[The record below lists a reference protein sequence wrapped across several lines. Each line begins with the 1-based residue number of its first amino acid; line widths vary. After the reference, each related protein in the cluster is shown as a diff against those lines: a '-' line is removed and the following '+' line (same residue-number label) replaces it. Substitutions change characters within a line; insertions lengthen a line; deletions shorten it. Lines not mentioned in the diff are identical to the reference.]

1 MPGPSPTWTL
11 AVVVAGRGRLPF
23 HDLHGEP
30 LLAHVLRTAHDVAR
44 GRPVLVVVDDERTP
58 AATGEPE
65 RIARGVGGATEVVS
79 VSDLWARTDLGSLVI
94 LDPLCPLAPATFVA
108 EVLGRAEADGESA
121 LVAYRPVTDTVK
133 SVVDGRI
140 SGTID
145 RELLGAVSTP
155 VVLPAAVLADPGGP
169 PPVDVTELV
178 GWLRARTRV
187 ELVRAPSAARRV
199 DDEAALQV
207 LECVDEINRRS
218 R

>member
-1 MPGPSPTWTL
+1 MSGPVPPWTL

-30 LLAHVLRTAHDVAR
+30 LLAHVLRTAQAVGR
-44 GRPVLVVVDDERTP
+44 GRPVLVVVDDD
-58 AATGEPE
+58 ATAEPG
-65 RIARGVGGATEVVS
+65 RIARGVGGTTEVVPA
-79 VSDLWARTDLGSLVI
+79 SDLWSRADLGAVVL
-94 LDPLCPLAPATFVA
+94 LDPLCPLVPATFVA
-108 EVLGRAEADGESA
+108 EVIGRAEADGETA

-145 RELLGAVSTP
+145 REQLGAVSTP
-155 VVLPAAVLADPGGP
+155 VVLPAAVLAGPGGP
-169 PPVDVTELV
+169 PPVDATELV
-178 GWLRARTRV
+178 GWLRARTWV